1 MRHERIST
9 TNVAAAAWP
18 AGIERLVLTAPTP
31 SETPSAEQVFARPE
45 TAVPDIA
52 PGVGRLI
59 VGAYA
64 GLLTVLF
71 AFFTGSALA
80 LFAVTIAAGFAI
92 AFFTVPILFLRVEAD
107 RSRRPSLDGFLY
119 QGMQTLT
126 GHCSGRDALVQ
137 MLVVPVLLTFG
148 LAAMGIAGAIFL

>member
-1 MRHERIST
+1 MRHERISP

-18 AGIERLVLTAPTP
+18 AGIESLVLVQSAPREAP
-31 SETPSAEQVFARPE
+31 GAEQAMATPAA
-45 TAVPDIA
+45 AVPDIA

-59 VGAYA
+59 VAAYA

-80 LFAVTIAAGFAI
+80 LFAVTIAAGFAV
-92 AFFTVPILFLRVEAD
+92 AFFTVPILFLKVEAD

-119 QGMQTLT
+119 KGMETLT
-126 GHCSGRDALVQ
+126 GHCSGRDALIQ
-137 MLVVPVLLTFG
+137 MLIVPVLLTFG
-148 LAAMGIAGAIFL
+148 LCAMGIAGAIFL